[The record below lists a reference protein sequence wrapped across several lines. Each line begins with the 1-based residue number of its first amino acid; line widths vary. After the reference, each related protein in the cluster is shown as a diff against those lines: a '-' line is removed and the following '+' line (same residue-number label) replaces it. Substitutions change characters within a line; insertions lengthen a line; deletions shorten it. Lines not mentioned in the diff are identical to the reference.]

1 MNILN
6 IFKFSGFLAL
16 HLVEVDT
23 DPVPGLNRQAL
34 DADPDPPKMM
44 PIRPDPDL
52 DPQRWIYPSDIVLD
66 KKVFPSAPY
75 MMFSFLK
82 VYFKFRRII
91 FSIVPVTSC
100 WTGTY
105 ITALFV

>member
-34 DADPDPPKMM
+34 DADPDPPK
-44 PIRPDPDL
+44 
-52 DPQRWIYPSDIVLD
+52 
-66 KKVFPSAPY
+66 
-75 MMFSFLK
+75 
-82 VYFKFRRII
+82 
-91 FSIVPVTSC
+91 
-100 WTGTY
+100 
-105 ITALFV
+105 